1 MAETPRGFKAQ
12 AMFGWDAFQQA
23 ALQHAAAVSIPLMRL
38 VTASLSAFPA
48 TEEVIAPTWGRWGSA
63 AIYMGCTN

>member
-1 MAETPRGFKAQ
+1 MTCFDG
-12 AMFGWDAFQQA
+12 DAFQQSA
-23 ALQHAAAVSIPLMRL
+23 QQQAEADSSLLMRL

-48 TEEVIAPTWGRWGSA
+48 IVEVIAPTQGQWGSR